1 MSTIEHEIQQQHF
14 SSHKQKAILNII
26 FTANWLRSQQLQLF
40 KSYGISPEQFN
51 VLRIL
56 RGQKGKAIGVNG
68 IQERMLDKNSN
79 ASRLVD
85 KLIEKQFVERKSC
98 ANDRRQ
104 VEVFITNKGLSL
116 LAELDEQIMAADD
129 KYIQLDAAESELL
142 NTLLDKLRT

>member
-1 MSTIEHEIQQQHF
+1 MSTLEHEIQQQQF
-14 SSHKQKAILNII
+14 SSHKQKAMLNIV

-40 KSYGISPEQFN
+40 KAHGISPEQYN
-51 VLRIL
+51 VMRIL

-85 KLIEKQFVERKSC
+85 KLIEKAYVERRSC

-104 VEVFITNKGLSL
+104 VEVFITPTGLAL
-116 LAELDEQIMAADD
+116 LAELDADILIAEE

-142 NTLLDKLRT
+142 NKLLDKLRT